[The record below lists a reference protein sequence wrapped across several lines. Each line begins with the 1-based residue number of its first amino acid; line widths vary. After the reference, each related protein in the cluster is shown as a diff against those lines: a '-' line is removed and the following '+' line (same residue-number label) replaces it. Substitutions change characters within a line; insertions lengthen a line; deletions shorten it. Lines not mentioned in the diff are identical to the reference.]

1 MKPTSI
7 QWLLGVAGIAALAG
21 WAVAAWVDANG
32 RLPAVPWL
40 AVALIWV
47 VAAFVAAWAVAARR
61 RLHPK
66 PGTPR
71 MAPLI
76 AARTTA
82 LALAG
87 SRTGAVVLGLYAG
100 TAVRLV
106 QETAVA
112 AGRERLLASA
122 LAALGGLVLVGFSL
136 WLEHLCRLPDD
147 HDDDASRAN
156 GRDPGTAG
164 AAS

>member
-1 MKPTSI
+1 MKPTSVP
-7 QWLLGVAGIAALAG
+7 WLLGVAAIAALAG
-21 WAVAAWVDANG
+21 WGMAEWIDANG
-32 RLPAVPWL
+32 RLPSVPWL

-47 VAAFVAAWAVAARR
+47 VAGFVGAWAFAARR
-61 RLHPK
+61 RLNPK

-87 SRTGAVVLGLYAG
+87 SRTGAVVFGLYG
-100 TAVRLV
+100 GIAVRLL
-106 QETAVA
+106 EELSVA

-122 LAALGGLVLVGFSL
+122 LAALGGLLLAAFSL
-136 WLEHLCRLPDD
+136 WLEHLCRLPED
-147 HDDDASRAN
+147 HDNDQSPAEKRN
-156 GRDPGTAG
+156 PGAAG
-164 AAS
+164 AAT